1 MTKQHNGSI
10 TMISVD
16 SVNILNPRVRNM
28 KVFDGIVQNIAAVGL
43 KRPITVMP
51 CRSGAEGKEY
61 DLVCGQ
67 GRLEAFIACGQKTI
81 PAMVIDTTQ
90 EQALLMSLVEN
101 VARRKHK
108 PMELL
113 QGVAI
118 LHSQGYD
125 AKAIA
130 AKIGHNHEYIGGVIK
145 LLDHGEER
153 LVSAVEAGLIP
164 ITLAINVAMSPQDEQ
179 KAIQEAYENKQLS
192 GQKLMAAKRLLET
205 RRRHGKEFQG
215 RRNSTPRAKREAVSA
230 REILKAYQRE
240 VERKR
245 LLARK
250 AEVVNTRLLF
260 LVEAMRCLLKEEQ
273 FTTLLRVEHLETMP
287 KQLAG
292 LLAGKG
298 G

>member
-1 MTKQHNGSI
+1 MKQSNASI
-10 TMISVD
+10 KTIPVN
-16 SVNILNPRVRNM
+16 SVNILNPRVRNA
-28 KVFDGIVQNIAAVGL
+28 KVFDGIVHNITQVGL

-67 GRLEAFIACGQKTI
+67 GRLEAFIACGQTMI
-81 PAMVIDTTQ
+81 PAMVIDASE
-90 EQALLMSLVEN
+90 EQALIMSLVEN

-113 QGVAI
+113 QGVEI
-118 LHSQGYD
+118 LRSQGYD
-125 AKAIA
+125 AKEIA
-130 AKIGHNHEYIGGVIK
+130 RKIGHKFEYINGVMR
-145 LLDHGEER
+145 LLEHGEER
-153 LVSAVEAGLIP
+153 LVAAVESGHIP
-164 ITLAINVAMSPQDEQ
+164 ITLAIDVAMSPQDEQ

-192 GQKLMAAKRLLET
+192 GQKLMAARRLFET
-205 RRRHGKEFQG
+205 RRRYGKELYGAKKYRPQA
-215 RRNSTPRAKREAVSA
+215 RNDEVTA
-230 REILKAYQRE
+230 REILKAYKRD

-250 AEVVNTRLLF
+250 ADVVNTRLLF
-260 LVEAMRCLLKEEQ
+260 LVEAMRCLMQEDH
-273 FTTLLRVEHLETMP
+273 FTTLLRAEGLETMP

-292 LLAGKG
+292 LLTAKG